1 MCPRL
6 TDHCRVIP
14 VEVSDE
20 EVKLLSDIGLKIGLR
35 TFQRIDNNE
44 SSLVK
49 LFPIP
54 VHQDIP
60 CELLDK
66 TLKVLSK

>member
-1 MCPRL
+1 MHVVRA
-6 TDHCRVIP
+6 DS
-14 VEVSDE
+14 EKFQSSW
-20 EVKLLSDIGLKIGLR
+20 KLLWNTTSIHY